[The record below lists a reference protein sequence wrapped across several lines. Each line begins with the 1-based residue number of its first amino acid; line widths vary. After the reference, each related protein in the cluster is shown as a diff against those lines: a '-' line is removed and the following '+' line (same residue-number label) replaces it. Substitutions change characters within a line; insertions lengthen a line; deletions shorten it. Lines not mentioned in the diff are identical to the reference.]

1 MELEDGSRMKVLQS
15 ECRYASSHASVDH
28 PPSSFFF
35 TFSFFSYLLQDGCKA
50 TFSIEM
56 RLTQPFVGRPFL
68 SSRFLERPF
77 NKSSLKRIVS
87 DLTLLDD
94 INAQLILHNLKKR
107 FAKGKLEETRACQ
120 KNKAKKVLHLHYP
133 VTNLNCP

>member
-35 TFSFFSYLLQDGCKA
+35 TFSFFSYLLQDGYKA

-56 RLTQPFVGRPFL
+56 RLTQPFVCRPFL

-107 FAKGKLEETRACQ
+107 FAKGKLERKHAH
-120 KNKAKKVLHLHYP
+120 AKKTKQCFICITRLRI
-133 VTNLNCP
+133 